1 MAGLEVLVEGL
12 VYRSGELEYWAL
24 EYHNFNTSFLNG
36 AIMKQ
41 KVYTF
46 FSLVT

>member
-24 EYHNFNTSFLNG
+24 EYHTLILLFL
-36 AIMKQ
+36 MEP
-41 KVYTF
+41 
-46 FSLVT
+46 L